1 MTQSADAI
9 VIGAGVIGAAVAL
22 ELARKGYQTVCID
35 KNPAAGYGPTSSSSA
50 CVRAHYSSRDSVAV
64 AYEGFAFWKDW
75 ENYLG
80 APDER
85 GLARYVNC
93 GTVLLKSDDQQY
105 RKSLEH
111 YRALGVPFE
120 DWDTGTLLSRVPY
133 YDAHR
138 FWPPSRPADAS
149 FWETPTTEL
158 DGAVFTPDSGY
169 VSDPALA
176 THNLQRAAEAAG
188 ARFLLRRTVV
198 EVRSGSRVQG
208 SPSTAASA
216 STPRWWSTWPARTP
230 LWSTR
235 WPASSPA

>member
-1 MTQSADAI
+1 
-9 VIGAGVIGAAVAL
+9 
-22 ELARKGYQTVCID
+22 
-35 KNPAAGYGPTSSSSA
+35 
-50 CVRAHYSSRDSVAV
+50 
-64 AYEGFAFWKDW
+64 
-75 ENYLG
+75 
-80 APDER
+80 
-85 GLARYVNC
+85 
-93 GTVLLKSDDQQY
+93 VLLKSDDQQY

-138 FWPPSRPADAS
+138 FWPPSRPADDS

-169 VSDPALA
+169 ASDPVLA